1 MQFNAA
7 ETVPGE
13 RRVFQMDFLITVTK
27 LIRPFYLPFHRT
39 SASLA
44 QWTSRRRK
52 SNCFSFFLFFFLHSK
67 TNVPFDLNNISASS
81 TRYFFAS
88 LIRDGKISKPILL
101 LRGEEV
107 RTRSFRRSFLE
118 KLKGEPATINWGINS
133 TCEASFRG
141 YGSCSSQVCQFAR
154 VEKLSRNSVIEPRMY
169 SNSIII
175 AKNEGN
181 TEASTERGQRS
192 LINQFHYQ
200 DYIILLVRF
209 EMGVLPTRG
218 GGKGV

>member
-39 SASLA
+39 SAMDFEEKEIELIV
-44 QWTSRRRK
+44 
-52 SNCFSFFLFFFLHSK
+52 FLSFFFFSCTLKQTCPSILIIFQ
-67 TNVPFDLNNISASS
+67 
-81 TRYFFAS
+81 RYFFPFFAS
-88 LIRDGKISKPILL
+88 LIRDGKILKPILL

>member
-1 MQFNAA
+1 M
-7 ETVPGE
+7 
-13 RRVFQMDFLITVTK
+13 
-27 LIRPFYLPFHRT
+27 
-39 SASLA
+39 
-44 QWTSRRRK
+44 
-52 SNCFSFFLFFFLHSK
+52 HSK

-175 AKNEGN
+175 AKKEGN

>member
-1 MQFNAA
+1 MHNG
-7 ETVPGE
+7 PRGE
-13 RRVFQMDFLITVTK
+13 GNRID
-27 LIRPFYLPFHRT
+27 
-39 SASLA
+39 
-44 QWTSRRRK
+44 
-52 SNCFSFFLFFFLHSK
+52 CFSFFLFFFLHSK
-67 TNVPFDLNNISASS
+67 TNVPFDLNNISS

-88 LIRDGKISKPILL
+88 LIRDGKILKPILL

>member
-1 MQFNAA
+1 M
-7 ETVPGE
+7 
-13 RRVFQMDFLITVTK
+13 
-27 LIRPFYLPFHRT
+27 
-39 SASLA
+39 S
-44 QWTSRRRK
+44 
-52 SNCFSFFLFFFLHSK
+52 
-67 TNVPFDLNNISASS
+67 FDLNNISS

-175 AKNEGN
+175 AKKEGN